1 LKVQGDNVSI
11 SDKNTAAI
19 KNLAPPKNVKQLKGL
34 ISSFSYFRKFIPDFT
49 RTMKSILDLQ
59 KGRKSG
65 NEKIKWGKE
74 HEEALEALKKKI
86 IKKPVLQLDDPNKEL
101 ILQTDASTKGIG
113 AVLLQKDGDY

>member
-1 LKVQGDNVSI
+1 MKVQGDNVSI

-65 NEKIKWGKE
+65 NENIKWGKE
-74 HEEALEALKKKI
+74 HEALEALKKKI
-86 IKKPVLQLDDPNKEL
+86 IEKPVLQIYDPNKE
-101 ILQTDASTKGIG
+101 
-113 AVLLQKDGDY
+113 